1 MDHPLIY
8 LWYCRLATYDTGA
21 WVAQKCLLSV
31 SVFNSLG
38 QVSSTSP
45 LPLVLPALLLLCSDS
60 DLTES
65 LRPREYLSNVKLS
78 GLVVDVASVA
88 SAAPFSSEAPIDG
101 RG

>member
-1 MDHPLIY
+1 MF
-8 LWYCRLATYDTGA
+8 LWTTHCHICGIAHWQPVTVVHGLP
-21 WVAQKCLLSV
+21 KSV
-31 SVFNSLG
+31 SSRFHLLG

-45 LPLVLPALLLLCSDS
+45 LPLILLVLLPLCSDS

>member
-1 MDHPLIY
+1 MTVVHGL
-8 LWYCRLATYDTGA
+8 T
-21 WVAQKCLLSV
+21 KSV
-31 SVFNSLG
+31 SSRFHLSG
-38 QVSSTSP
+38 QVGSTSP
-45 LPLVLPALLLLCSDS
+45 LQLILLVLVPLCSDS